1 MFLLNKIVKIKKK
14 RGNKMDLM
22 KEDYQLFD
30 RDNYAFKQLKEI
42 HTPDEV
48 EQIKQEYKAHWQK
61 WKEIQLQTA
70 ALLPDTYGMSKPKIE
85 SWTNGWN
92 LRSHFWSAYRSES
105 RQDENACLAV
115 LLNQKQ
121 YQIYL
126 MYQHYKS
133 DTREGSVEGYNQLLS
148 LLQEWST
155 QVAIEE
161 YYIWPQPENELEDHL
176 PLSVYL
182 SDKSKQEEL
191 RETMGDR
198 TFQLG
203 KLFFSPNEYTNIE
216 EKTAEALKELAPL
229 YHAIKKKL

>member
-1 MFLLNKIVKIKKK
+1 
-14 RGNKMDLM
+14 MDLM

-70 ALLPDTYGMSKPKIE
+70 VLLPDMFGMSKPKIE

-92 LRSHFWSAYRSES
+92 LRSHFWSAYRSED
-105 RQDENACLAV
+105 RQNENACLAV

-229 YHAIKKKL
+229 YHAIKKKLWKS

>member
-1 MFLLNKIVKIKKK
+1 
-14 RGNKMDLM
+14 
-22 KEDYQLFD
+22 
-30 RDNYAFKQLKEI
+30 
-42 HTPDEV
+42 
-48 EQIKQEYKAHWQK
+48 
-61 WKEIQLQTA
+61 
-70 ALLPDTYGMSKPKIE
+70 MSKPKIE

>member
-1 MFLLNKIVKIKKK
+1 MELGKS
-14 RGNKMDLM
+14 
-22 KEDYQLFD
+22 DYQLFD
-30 RDNYAFKQLKEI
+30 RPIYAFKQLKESHPTDKI
-42 HTPDEV
+42 
-48 EQIKQEYKAHWQK
+48 EQIKKEYKEHWQK

-70 ALLPDTYGMSKPKIE
+70 ALLPDMYGMSKPKIE

-191 RETMGDR
+191 RETMGNR

-203 KLFFSPNEYTNIE
+203 KLFFSPNEYINIE

-229 YHAIKKKL
+229 YHAIKNKL

>member
-1 MFLLNKIVKIKKK
+1 
-14 RGNKMDLM
+14 MDLM

-30 RDNYAFKQLKEI
+30 IDNYAFKQLKEI

-191 RETMGDR
+191 RETMGNR

-229 YHAIKKKL
+229 YHAIKNKL

>member
-1 MFLLNKIVKIKKK
+1 
-14 RGNKMDLM
+14 MDLM

-126 MYQHYKS
+126 VYQHYKS
-133 DTREGSVEGYNQLLS
+133 DTREGSVEGYNQSLS

-191 RETMGDR
+191 RETMGNR

-229 YHAIKKKL
+229 YHAIKNKL

>member
-1 MFLLNKIVKIKKK
+1 
-14 RGNKMDLM
+14 MDLM

-48 EQIKQEYKAHWQK
+48 ELIKQEYKAHWQK

-155 QVAIEE
+155 QVAIED

-176 PLSVYL
+176 PLSAYL

>member
-1 MFLLNKIVKIKKK
+1 
-14 RGNKMDLM
+14 MDLM

-48 EQIKQEYKAHWQK
+48 ELIKQEYKAHWQK

-92 LRSHFWSAYRSES
+92 LRSHFWSAYRSED
-105 RQDENACLAV
+105 RQNENACLAV

-155 QVAIEE
+155 QVAIED

-176 PLSVYL
+176 PLSAYL

-229 YHAIKKKL
+229 YHAIKNKL

>member
-1 MFLLNKIVKIKKK
+1 
-14 RGNKMDLM
+14 MDLM

-48 EQIKQEYKAHWQK
+48 ELIKQEYKEHWQK

-70 ALLPDTYGMSKPKIE
+70 ALLPDMYGMSKPKIE

>member
-1 MFLLNKIVKIKKK
+1 
-14 RGNKMDLM
+14 MDLM

-191 RETMGDR
+191 RETMGNR
-198 TFQLG
+198 TFQLC

-229 YHAIKKKL
+229 YHAIKNKL

>member
-1 MFLLNKIVKIKKK
+1 
-14 RGNKMDLM
+14 MDLM

-48 EQIKQEYKAHWQK
+48 ELIKQEYKAHWQK

-92 LRSHFWSAYRSES
+92 LRSHFWSAYRSED
-105 RQDENACLAV
+105 RQNENACLAV

-133 DTREGSVEGYNQLLS
+133 DTREGSVEGYNQFLS

-155 QVAIEE
+155 QVAIED

-176 PLSVYL
+176 PLSAYL

>member
-1 MFLLNKIVKIKKK
+1 
-14 RGNKMDLM
+14 MDLM

-191 RETMGDR
+191 RETMGNR

-229 YHAIKKKL
+229 YHVIKNKL

>member
-1 MFLLNKIVKIKKK
+1 
-14 RGNKMDLM
+14 MDLM

-133 DTREGSVEGYNQLLS
+133 DTREGSVEGYNQLS

-191 RETMGDR
+191 RETMGNR

-229 YHAIKKKL
+229 YHAIKNKL

>member
-1 MFLLNKIVKIKKK
+1 
-14 RGNKMDLM
+14 MDLM

-70 ALLPDTYGMSKPKIE
+70 ALLPDTYGVSKPKIE

>member
-1 MFLLNKIVKIKKK
+1 
-14 RGNKMDLM
+14 MDLM

-191 RETMGDR
+191 RETMGNR

-216 EKTAEALKELAPL
+216 EKTAEVLKELAPL
-229 YHAIKKKL
+229 YHAIKNKL

>member
-1 MFLLNKIVKIKKK
+1 
-14 RGNKMDLM
+14 MDLM

-48 EQIKQEYKAHWQK
+48 ELIKQEYKAHWQK

-70 ALLPDTYGMSKPKIE
+70 ALLPDMYGMSKPKIE

-92 LRSHFWSAYRSES
+92 LRSHFWSAYRSED
-105 RQDENACLAV
+105 RQNENACLAV

-155 QVAIEE
+155 QVAIED

-176 PLSVYL
+176 PLSAYL

>member
-1 MFLLNKIVKIKKK
+1 
-14 RGNKMDLM
+14 MDLM

-70 ALLPDTYGMSKPKIE
+70 ALLPDMYGMSKPKIE

>member
-1 MFLLNKIVKIKKK
+1 
-14 RGNKMDLM
+14 MDLM

-48 EQIKQEYKAHWQK
+48 ELIKQEYKAHWQK

-92 LRSHFWSAYRSES
+92 LRSHFWSAYRSED
-105 RQDENACLAV
+105 RQNENACLAV

-133 DTREGSVEGYNQLLS
+133 DTREGSVEGYNQLPS

-155 QVAIEE
+155 QVAIED

>member
-1 MFLLNKIVKIKKK
+1 
-14 RGNKMDLM
+14 MDLM

-161 YYIWPQPENELEDHL
+161 YYIWPQPENELDDHL

-191 RETMGDR
+191 RETMGNR

-229 YHAIKKKL
+229 YHAIKNKL

>member
-1 MFLLNKIVKIKKK
+1 
-14 RGNKMDLM
+14 MDLM

-133 DTREGSVEGYNQLLS
+133 DTREGSVEGYNQSLS

-191 RETMGDR
+191 RETMGNR

-229 YHAIKKKL
+229 YHAIKNKL

>member
-1 MFLLNKIVKIKKK
+1 
-14 RGNKMDLM
+14 MDLM

-48 EQIKQEYKAHWQK
+48 ELIKQEYKAHWQK

-70 ALLPDTYGMSKPKIE
+70 ALLSDTYGMSKPKIE

-92 LRSHFWSAYRSES
+92 LRSHFWSAYRSED
-105 RQDENACLAV
+105 RQNENACLAV

-155 QVAIEE
+155 QVAIED

>member
-1 MFLLNKIVKIKKK
+1 MELGKS
-14 RGNKMDLM
+14 
-22 KEDYQLFD
+22 DYQLFD
-30 RDNYAFKQLKEI
+30 RPIYAFKQLKESHPTDKI
-42 HTPDEV
+42 
-48 EQIKQEYKAHWQK
+48 EQIKKEYKEHWQK

-70 ALLPDTYGMSKPKIE
+70 ALLPDMYGMSKPKIE

-155 QVAIEE
+155 QVAIED

-191 RETMGDR
+191 RETMGNR

>member
-1 MFLLNKIVKIKKK
+1 
-14 RGNKMDLM
+14 MDLM

-105 RQDENACLAV
+105 RQDENACLTV

-191 RETMGDR
+191 RETMGNR

-229 YHAIKKKL
+229 YHAIKNKL

>member
-1 MFLLNKIVKIKKK
+1 
-14 RGNKMDLM
+14 MDLM

-48 EQIKQEYKAHWQK
+48 ELIKQEYKAHWQK

-92 LRSHFWSAYRSES
+92 LRSHFWSAYRSED
-105 RQDENACLAV
+105 RQNENACLAV

-191 RETMGDR
+191 RETMGNR

-229 YHAIKKKL
+229 YHAIKNKL

>member
-1 MFLLNKIVKIKKK
+1 
-14 RGNKMDLM
+14 MDLM

-61 WKEIQLQTA
+61 WKEIQLQTT

-191 RETMGDR
+191 RETMGNR

-229 YHAIKKKL
+229 YHAIKNKL

>member
-1 MFLLNKIVKIKKK
+1 LFLLNKIVKIKKK

-191 RETMGDR
+191 RETMGNR

-229 YHAIKKKL
+229 YHAIKNKL

>member
-1 MFLLNKIVKIKKK
+1 
-14 RGNKMDLM
+14 MDLM

-48 EQIKQEYKAHWQK
+48 ELIKQEYKAHWQK

-176 PLSVYL
+176 PLSAYL

>member
-1 MFLLNKIVKIKKK
+1 
-14 RGNKMDLM
+14 MDLM
-22 KEDYQLFD
+22 KEDYHLFD
-30 RDNYAFKQLKEI
+30 RDNYAFKQLKEL

-61 WKEIQLQTA
+61 WKMLQLETA
-70 ALLPDTYGMSKPKIE
+70 RQLPSEWAMYPPKIE

-92 LRSHFWSAYRSES
+92 LRSHFWSAYRSEE
-105 RQDENACLAV
+105 RQNENACLAV
-115 LLNQKQ
+115 LLNKKQ
-121 YQIYL
+121 FQIYL

-133 DTREGSVEGYNQLLS
+133 DTREGSIEEYNQVLS

-191 RETMGDR
+191 REAMGDR

-203 KLFFSPNEYTNIE
+203 KLFFSPNEYTAIE
-216 EKTAEALKELAPL
+216 ERTAEALKELAPL
-229 YHAIKKKL
+229 YQAIKKRA

>member
-1 MFLLNKIVKIKKK
+1 
-14 RGNKMDLM
+14 MDLM

-92 LRSHFWSAYRSES
+92 LRSHFWNAYRSES

-191 RETMGDR
+191 RETMGNR

-229 YHAIKKKL
+229 YHAIKNKL

>member
-1 MFLLNKIVKIKKK
+1 
-14 RGNKMDLM
+14 MDLM

-48 EQIKQEYKAHWQK
+48 ELIKQEYKAHWQK

-191 RETMGDR
+191 RETMGNR

-229 YHAIKKKL
+229 YHAIKNKL

>member
-1 MFLLNKIVKIKKK
+1 
-14 RGNKMDLM
+14 MDLM

-70 ALLPDTYGMSKPKIE
+70 ALLPDTYDMSKPKIE

-191 RETMGDR
+191 RETMGNR

-216 EKTAEALKELAPL
+216 VKTAEALKELAPL
-229 YHAIKKKL
+229 YHAIKNKL

>member
-1 MFLLNKIVKIKKK
+1 
-14 RGNKMDLM
+14 MDLM

-92 LRSHFWSAYRSES
+92 LRSHVWSAYRSES

-191 RETMGDR
+191 RETMGNR

-229 YHAIKKKL
+229 YHAIKNKL

>member
-1 MFLLNKIVKIKKK
+1 
-14 RGNKMDLM
+14 MDLM

-92 LRSHFWSAYRSES
+92 LRSHFWRAYRSES

-191 RETMGDR
+191 RETMGNR

-229 YHAIKKKL
+229 YHAIKNKL

>member
-1 MFLLNKIVKIKKK
+1 
-14 RGNKMDLM
+14 MDLM

-48 EQIKQEYKAHWQK
+48 ELIKQEYKAHWQK
-61 WKEIQLQTA
+61 WKEIQLQTV

-92 LRSHFWSAYRSES
+92 LRSHFWSAYRSED
-105 RQDENACLAV
+105 RQNENACLAV

-155 QVAIEE
+155 QVAIED

>member
-1 MFLLNKIVKIKKK
+1 
-14 RGNKMDLM
+14 MDLM

-48 EQIKQEYKAHWQK
+48 ELIKQEYKAHWQK

-92 LRSHFWSAYRSES
+92 LRSHFWSAYRSED
-105 RQDENACLAV
+105 RQNENACLAV

-148 LLQEWST
+148 LLQKWST
-155 QVAIEE
+155 QVAIED

>member
-1 MFLLNKIVKIKKK
+1 
-14 RGNKMDLM
+14 MDLM

-161 YYIWPQPENELEDHL
+161 YYIWPQPENELGDHL

-191 RETMGDR
+191 RETMGNR

-229 YHAIKKKL
+229 YHAIKNKL

>member
-1 MFLLNKIVKIKKK
+1 
-14 RGNKMDLM
+14 MDLM

-115 LLNQKQ
+115 LLSQKQ

-191 RETMGDR
+191 RETMGNR

-229 YHAIKKKL
+229 YHAIKNKL

>member
-1 MFLLNKIVKIKKK
+1 
-14 RGNKMDLM
+14 MDLM

-126 MYQHYKS
+126 MYRHYKS

-191 RETMGDR
+191 RETMGNR

-229 YHAIKKKL
+229 YHAIKNKL

>member
-1 MFLLNKIVKIKKK
+1 
-14 RGNKMDLM
+14 MDLM

-48 EQIKQEYKAHWQK
+48 ELIKQEYKAHWQK

-92 LRSHFWSAYRSES
+92 LRSHFWSAYRSED
-105 RQDENACLAV
+105 RQNENACLAV

-133 DTREGSVEGYNQLLS
+133 DTTEGSVEGYNQLLS

-155 QVAIEE
+155 QVAIED

-176 PLSVYL
+176 PLSAYL

>member
-1 MFLLNKIVKIKKK
+1 
-14 RGNKMDLM
+14 MDLM

-48 EQIKQEYKAHWQK
+48 ELIKQEYKAHWQK

-92 LRSHFWSAYRSES
+92 LRSHFWSAYRSED
-105 RQDENACLAV
+105 RQNENACLAV

-155 QVAIEE
+155 QVAIED

-216 EKTAEALKELAPL
+216 EKTAETLKELAPL